1 MKQSALAARIL
12 LGSIFVVFG
21 LNGFLHFLP
30 QPSMPE
36 GAISFF
42 GALAMTGYILPLLF
56 GTQIVGGVLLL
67 VGMVPLAL
75 VILAPIIVNI
85 VAFHVVLAPGGL
97 PLAVVVAAA
106 ALFLAYAHRESY
118 GPLLFPKSAQP

>member
-1 MKQSALAARIL
+1 MKQSALAARFL
-12 LGSIFVVFG
+12 LGSIFVVLG

-36 GAISFF
+36 GAISLF
-42 GALAMTGYILPLLF
+42 GALAMTGYFLPLLF

-67 VGMVPLAL
+67 VGMVPFAL

-97 PLAVVVAAA
+97 PLALVVTAA
-106 ALFLAYAHRESY
+106 ALFLAYAHRESFL
-118 GPLLFPKSAQP
+118 PLLSQRSV

>member
-1 MKQSALAARIL
+1 MKQSALATRIL

-30 QPSMPE
+30 QPAMPE

-42 GALAMTGYILPLLF
+42 GALAMTGYFLPLLF

-67 VGMVPLAL
+67 AGMVPLAL

-85 VAFHVVLAPGGL
+85 VSFHVVLAPGGL

-106 ALFLAYAHRESY
+106 ALFLGYVHRESFR
-118 GPLLFPKSAQP
+118 PLLSQRSV